1 MNDYIK
7 ASVIA
12 YKIFCMTDGKILVN
26 QEEILKKCTDFE
38 LNFYCK
44 IMIRGKTGMPE
55 FHDISDS
62 KLSELFEESFEKL
75 KILSV

>member
-26 QEEILKKCTDFE
+26 PEEILKKCTDSE
-38 LNFYCK
+38 LNFYY
-44 IMIRGKTGMPE
+44 RR
-55 FHDISDS
+55 
-62 KLSELFEESFEKL
+62 
-75 KILSV
+75 ILQNV